1 MSKSP
6 TPPPDDP
13 IYDNEVKLPPLKWS
27 LMPEVQTGQSV
38 EPKPEITEEEK
49 RLVLEAVRRA
59 LERLRD
65 SSSS

>member
-13 IYDNEVKLPPLKWS
+13 LIQDHGFEMPPVISK
-27 LMPEVQTGQSV
+27 MPEVKWGKSV

-65 SSSS
+65 SSSR